1 LKTYPLSQE
10 LIIKHINV
18 HRRSS
23 ALNRRSS
30 AFPKIFL
37 SFFLAASLLATHAQA
52 QVTAKNAWVRATVPA
67 QKTTGAYM
75 TLTSSEDVK
84 VVGASSP
91 AAARVEL
98 HASMSMGGVMQMHA
112 MDSIALP
119 TGKAVELKPGGMH
132 VMLIGLK
139 GQMKAGDKV
148 PIALA
153 IEKKG
158 GAREAVQ
165 VEATVRPI
173 GSR

>member
-1 LKTYPLSQE
+1 
-10 LIIKHINV
+10 
-18 HRRSS
+18 
-23 ALNRRSS
+23 
-30 AFPKIFL
+30 
-37 SFFLAASLLATHAQA
+37 
-52 QVTAKNAWVRATVPA
+52 VPA
-67 QKTTGAYM
+67 QKTTGAFM

-91 AAARVEL
+91 AASKVEL

-119 TGKAVELKPGGMH
+119 TGKPVDLRPGGMH

-139 GQMKAGDKV
+139 RQMKAGDKV

-153 IEKKG
+153 VEKKG
-158 GAREAVQ
+158 GARERVEI
-165 VEATVRPI
+165 EATVRPI

>member
-1 LKTYPLSQE
+1 M
-10 LIIKHINV
+10 

-23 ALNRRSS
+23 ALDRSSS

-37 SFFLAASLLATHAQA
+37 TFFLAASPLAAQA
-52 QVTAKNAWVRATVPA
+52 QVKAKDAWVRATVPA
-67 QKTTGAYM
+67 QKTTGAFM
-75 TLTSSEDVK
+75 TLVSGEDVK

-91 AAARVEL
+91 AAAKVEL

-112 MDSIALP
+112 MDSLALP
-119 TGKAVELKPGGMH
+119 TGKSVELKPGGMH

-139 GQMKAGDKV
+139 RQMKEGDKV

-153 IEKKG
+153 IERKG
-158 GAREAVQ
+158 GARARVEI
-165 VEATVRPI
+165 EATVRPI

>member
-1 LKTYPLSQE
+1 MSFDHK
-10 LIIKHINV
+10 
-18 HRRSS
+18 RF
-23 ALNRRSS
+23 ALRSS
-30 AFPKIFL
+30 AFPRLFL
-37 SFFLAASLLATHAQA
+37 SIFLAASSFCVQA
-52 QVTAKNAWVRATVPA
+52 QVTAKDAWVRATVPA
-67 QKTTGAYM
+67 QKTTGAFM
-75 TLTSSEDVK
+75 TLVSSEDVK
-84 VVGASSP
+84 VVGASST
-91 AAARVEL
+91 AAAKVEL
-98 HASMSMGGVMQMHA
+98 HSSMSMGGVMQMHA

-139 GQMKAGDKV
+139 RQMKEGDRV

-158 GAREAVQ
+158 GVRESVQ

>member
-1 LKTYPLSQE
+1 MLQIRETNISILEY
-10 LIIKHINV
+10 
-18 HRRSS
+18 RRSP
-23 ALNRRSS
+23 ARHRHSS
-30 AFPKIFL
+30 AFAGIFL
-37 SFFLAASLLATHAQA
+37 SLVLAASALAAQA

-67 QKTTGAYM
+67 QKTTGAFM
-75 TLTSSEDVK
+75 TLVSSEDVK

-91 AAARVEL
+91 VAAKVEL
-98 HASMSMGGVMQMHA
+98 HSSMSMGGVMQMHA

-139 GQMKAGDKV
+139 RQMKEGERV

-158 GAREAVQ
+158 GARERIEIDA
-165 VEATVRPI
+165 AVRPL

>member
-1 LKTYPLSQE
+1 LT
-10 LIIKHINV
+10 ITHIHF

-23 ALNRRSS
+23 AGHRRPS
-30 AFPKIFL
+30 AFPKIFACI
-37 SFFLAASLLATHAQA
+37 FLAAASLAAQA
-52 QVTAKNAWVRATVPA
+52 QVTAKDAWVRATVPA
-67 QKTTGAYM
+67 QKTTGAFM

-84 VVGASSP
+84 IVGASSP
-91 AAARVEL
+91 AAAKVEL

-139 GQMKAGDKV
+139 GQMKEGDKV

-153 IEKKG
+153 VEKKG
-158 GAREAVQ
+158 GARASVQ

>member
-1 LKTYPLSQE
+1 MPNKSFLRLSAGH
-10 LIIKHINV
+10 L
-18 HRRSS
+18 RPS
-23 ALNRRSS
+23 AL
-30 AFPKIFL
+30 PGIC
-37 SFFLAASLLATHAQA
+37 LALALTASPLAAQA

-67 QKTTGAYM
+67 QKTTGAFM
-75 TLTSSEDVK
+75 TLVSSEDVK

-91 AAARVEL
+91 AAAKVEL
-98 HASMSMGGVMQMHA
+98 HSSMSMGGVMQMHA

-139 GQMKAGDKV
+139 RQMKEGDKV

>member
-1 LKTYPLSQE
+1 MNE
-10 LIIKHINV
+10 
-18 HRRSS
+18 RCSS
-23 ALNRRSS
+23 APRTFMPNKSFLRLS
-30 AFPKIFL
+30 AGHLRPSALPRICL
-37 SFFLAASLLATHAQA
+37 ALALAASALVAQA

-67 QKTTGAYM
+67 QKTTGAFM
-75 TLTSSEDVK
+75 TLVSSEDVK

-91 AAARVEL
+91 AAAKVEL
-98 HASMSMGGVMQMHA
+98 HSSMSMGGVMQMHA

-139 GQMKAGDKV
+139 RQMKEGDKV

>member
-1 LKTYPLSQE
+1 MSFDHKQLAL
-10 LIIKHINV
+10 
-18 HRRSS
+18 RSS
-23 ALNRRSS
+23 ALHLRSS
-30 AFPKIFL
+30 AFPKLFL
-37 SFFLAASLLATHAQA
+37 SILLVASPLAAQA

-67 QKTTGAYM
+67 QKTTGAFM

-84 VVGASSP
+84 VVGASST
-91 AAARVEL
+91 AAAKVEL

-139 GQMKAGDKV
+139 RQMKAGEKV

-153 IEKKG
+153 VEKKG
-158 GAREAVQ
+158 GARESVQ